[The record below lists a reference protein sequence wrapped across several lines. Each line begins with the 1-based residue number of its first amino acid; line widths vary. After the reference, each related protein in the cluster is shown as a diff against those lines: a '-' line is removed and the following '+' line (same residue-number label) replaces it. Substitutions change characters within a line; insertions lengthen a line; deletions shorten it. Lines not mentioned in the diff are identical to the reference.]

1 MTQGEAATARHD
13 RRSII
18 LVVRRTIEAN
28 AERLFA
34 AWTQPDELVRWWGP
48 SGITCPKA
56 EIDLRVGG
64 TYRIANEQPGK
75 PLLWI
80 VGEFERI
87 EPPRMLVYSWR
98 LEPGSGNTERVSVRF
113 VPKDA
118 ATEVIITHE
127 RIANETDR
135 DEHEQGWFGCLDGLA
150 ALVEGGHT
158 NEASA

>member
-1 MTQGEAATARHD
+1 MTESDAATARHD
-13 RRSII
+13 GQSIT
-18 LVVRRTIEAN
+18 LVVRRTIRAS

-48 SGITCPKA
+48 SSITCPSA

-127 RIANETDR
+127 RIASEADR
-135 DEHEQGWFGCLDGLA
+135 DEHQRGWFGCLDGLVALA
-150 ALVEGGHT
+150 A
-158 NEASA
+158 S